1 MCLLQ
6 FDLTRISNTAYKVL
20 SDELSKMHNVIFDQR
35 CCSIHACIKLLIE
48 YELSAAL
55 RGMWSELVS
64 MWHTPQ
70 CWLGWGTLPS
80 LLCGRGA
87 DRLPFEKGTLVCLV
101 SAKAFFLDLLGK
113 WRGCWYMLIW
123 FFVHWKKKER
133 KKKKEILFPL
143 SPCHGGIHLILV
155 VALRNVLTTRIKYW
169 YVYVQHTCA
178 CVCFLCVLVHWSVCL
193 CLSVW
198 LSAVSHV
205 FISIRVRQREREIES
220 VCVQNKEL
228 CIL

>member
-80 LLCGRGA
+80 LLWGRGA

-123 FFVHWKKKER
+123 FFVHWKKR
-133 KKKKEILFPL
+133 KKEEKGNPFSFVSMSWRDSLDSCSCFEECVDNTYKILI
-143 SPCHGGIHLILV
+143 C
-155 VALRNVLTTRIKYW
+155 
-169 YVYVQHTCA
+169 
-178 CVCFLCVLVHWSVCL
+178 LCTAYVCL
-193 CLSVW
+193 CLFFMCSCA
-198 LSAVSHV
+198 LECVSLFV
-205 FISIRVRQREREIES
+205 CLTVCSFPCIYKYQSEKEREGDREC
-220 VCVQNKEL
+220 VCAE
-228 CIL
+228 